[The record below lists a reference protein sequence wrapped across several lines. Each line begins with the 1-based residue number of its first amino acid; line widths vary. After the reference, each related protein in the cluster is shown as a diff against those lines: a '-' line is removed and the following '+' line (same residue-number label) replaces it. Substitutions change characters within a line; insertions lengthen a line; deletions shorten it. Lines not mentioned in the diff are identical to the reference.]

1 MKYQITEQDIESTL
15 KLLLQNEQ
23 DRKIRAALEEKFPVL
38 HPNRLP
44 RIVPKWDLS
53 ADALKHNELRDDI
66 LAGLTLHLAEPSA
79 FLGVCTYPSDYATE
93 DLERRSSSHKLRM
106 ILDLW
111 ESEVA
116 LTPPV
121 FTWLRG
127 KLFKLDGHHRTL
139 LAFALQA
146 SEIPFYCDQPIK
158 DQGIRVHLS
167 AKK

>member
-1 MKYQITEQDIESTL
+1 MEYQITEQDIESTR
-15 KLLLQNEQ
+15 KLLIQNEQ
-23 DRKIRAALEEKFPVL
+23 DRKIRAALEEKYPVL

-53 ADALKHNELRDDI
+53 TEALKYNDLRDEI
-66 LAGLTLHLAEPSA
+66 LVGLTLHLAEPSA

-93 DLERRSSSHKLRM
+93 DLERRSSTHKLRR

-121 FTWLRG
+121 FTWQDE
-127 KLFKLDGHHRTL
+127 KLVKLDGHHRTL

-146 SEIPFYCDQPIK
+146 SEIPFYCDRPIE
-158 DQGIRVHLS
+158 DQGIRVHRS
-167 AKK
+167 ATK